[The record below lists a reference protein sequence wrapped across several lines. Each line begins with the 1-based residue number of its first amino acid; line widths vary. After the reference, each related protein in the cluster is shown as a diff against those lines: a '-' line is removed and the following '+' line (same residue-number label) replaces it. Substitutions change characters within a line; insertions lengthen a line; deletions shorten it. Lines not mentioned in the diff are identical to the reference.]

1 MDSDYAADF
10 AQISST
16 TFTMVNWSWS
26 MGISTILFLTV
37 SLIADHLYG
46 RSSRC
51 LSLTVTFQH
60 LIRKQSQI
68 YSINVE
74 RTLVPNASEPQQV
87 FAWAY

>member
-1 MDSDYAADF
+1 MDSDYAAEF

-16 TFTMVNWSWS
+16 TFTMVNWS

-51 LSLTVTFQH
+51 LSLAVTFQH

-87 FAWAY
+87 FAWAC